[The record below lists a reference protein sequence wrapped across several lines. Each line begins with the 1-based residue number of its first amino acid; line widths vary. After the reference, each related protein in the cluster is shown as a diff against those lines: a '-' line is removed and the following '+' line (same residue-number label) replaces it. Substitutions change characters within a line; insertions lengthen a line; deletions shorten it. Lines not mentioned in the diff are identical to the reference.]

1 MLNTTTTTQTTTL
14 DLVNVQGAFESLATA
29 LDEMATVAMMIAKGD
44 VKPHQ
49 INALASV
56 LTDSIWSWQAFADDE
71 AKCVGKWIEQ
81 GAGNDK

>member
-44 VKPHQ
+44 VKHHQ

-56 LTDSIWSWQAFADDE
+56 LADSIWSWQAFADDE
-71 AKCVGKWIEQ
+71 AKCVGKLIEQ
-81 GAGNDK
+81 GASNDK